1 MREQRELINKIIT
14 KLKTATSDLDVRIIA
29 SKEQEEKRADNMVVV
44 GITNVTNVNPGLPD
58 YDFSVNIL
66 IDSRITADREGHTHD
81 SIVQTV
87 EEYLQSYLTDQSRLS
102 EMFQQIPIVGMFLNN
117 KINTAND
124 ESNQTVINLQLI
136 GSY

>member
-81 SIVQTV
+81 AIVQTV